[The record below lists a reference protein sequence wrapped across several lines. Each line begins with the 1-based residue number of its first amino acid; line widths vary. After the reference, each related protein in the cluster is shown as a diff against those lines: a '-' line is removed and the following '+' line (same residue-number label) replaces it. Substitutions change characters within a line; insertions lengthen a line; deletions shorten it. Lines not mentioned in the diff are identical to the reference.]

1 MSFYS
6 NLPSAGQPDQG
17 SRTGGRDRVGLEPLY
32 PTIFE
37 IVSSQ
42 EIDSLLPTSIRY
54 LLTNH
59 FVAKFPNKY
68 TLQLNNYFPEWFQ
81 VAKGFVEWYHL
92 KTYNSTF
99 IDRFYGL
106 QLFNSRDKNL
116 ALTQCLNPQ
125 SESSWPQG
133 LQLTQLQEKV
143 TFLEKIIVPYITSK
157 LDEIFEKLSI
167 NSILGGNSNDSE
179 GKWVN
184 RIFLKLYPYIKKF
197 FALSNLLIKL
207 LFLTKKTGAV
217 SLLQYLCNIEYTTMK
232 PLSPAPSSFKETKG
246 PDSRLRR
253 TNMSSVVALL
263 QNKTSIV
270 FRILTFMGSQF
281 FPTFIFV
288 LRVYQWWTTQ
298 DMTTRLKKKLNDL
311 DKDIPRPPVSSS
323 GGETNDEKE
332 ATELCPVCEK
342 AIQNPCVLETGYV
355 ACYPCAMSYLVN
367 NEGHCPVT
375 NKKLL
380 GCKFNKE
387 MNKWEVVT
395 GIRKLLI

>member
-6 NLPSAGQPDQG
+6 NLPSVGQNQVSPA
-17 SRTGGRDRVGLEPLY
+17 SGRNGVGLEPLY

-42 EIDSLLPTSIRY
+42 EIDSLLPVSIRY

-59 FVAKFPNKY
+59 LVAKFPNKY
-68 TLQLNNYFPEWFQ
+68 TLQLNNYFSEWFQ
-81 VAKGFVEWYHL
+81 LLKGFVEWYHL

-106 QLFNSRDKNL
+106 QLFNSKDRNL
-116 ALTQCLNPQ
+116 ALTQCLNPRNQ
-125 SESSWPQG
+125 SAWPRG
-133 LQLTQLQEKV
+133 LQLTQLQKKV
-143 TFLEKIIVPYITSK
+143 VFLEEIIVPYITTR
-157 LDEIFEKLSI
+157 LDEIFEKLSVNNI
-167 NSILGGNSNDSE
+167 FNTDE
-179 GKWVN
+179 TEEKW
-184 RIFLKLYPYIKKF
+184 IKKLFSKIYPFIKKF

-207 LFLTKKTGAV
+207 LFLTKRTGSI
-217 SLLQYLCNIEYTTMK
+217 SLLQYLFNIEYTTMK
-232 PLSPAPSSFKETKG
+232 PLQPASSSFKETREL
-246 PDSRLRR
+246 DRRLKRV
-253 TNMSSVVALL
+253 NMSSTVSLFQRKLYVIP
-263 QNKTSIV
+263 Q
-270 FRILTFMGSQF
+270 ILNFMGSQF

-298 DMTTRLKKKLNDL
+298 DMTKKLQKRLNDL
-311 DKDIPRPPVSSS
+311 DEDIPRPPVSS
-323 GGETNDEKE
+323 GGDDTKGEKKLTE
-332 ATELCPVCEK
+332 ACPVCEK
-342 AIQNPCVLETGYV
+342 TIQNPCVLETGYV
-355 ACYPCAMSYLVN
+355 ACYPCAISYLVN

-380 GCKFNKE
+380 GCTFNKE